1 MQTNEVTEETAN
13 NYRAFSAKL
22 TRFVFAAGKALGQEG
37 NGFSNQDYRNIL
49 SSLKA
54 GNGIEAFVRNLRGFV
69 SERATFVDTGANSL
83 KSIEEIIDLQQRG
96 ATLGYAAMTF
106 DEYSNSEFAP
116 MNYTEWLASPVPKG
130 KTQSGAENT
139 SPVPGLNAKQFK
151 DMKGFLEN
159 PSISDDVVR
168 DALKRYGITDVDA
181 ALDAIKNAGS
191 Q

>member
-1 MQTNEVTEETAN
+1 
-13 NYRAFSAKL
+13 
-22 TRFVFAAGKALGQEG
+22 
-37 NGFSNQDYRNIL
+37 
-49 SSLKA
+49 
-54 GNGIEAFVRNLRGFV
+54 
-69 SERATFVDTGANSL
+69 
-83 KSIEEIIDLQQRG
+83 
-96 ATLGYAAMTF
+96 MTF

-139 SPVPGLNAKQFK
+139 SPVPGLNSKQLK

-159 PSISDDVVR
+159 PNISDDVVR